1 MSNQTI
7 DRWLETSGDREHFRS
22 FLRHGKYRRRH
33 AREARGGIRNRVSIE
48 SRPVVVDRRSRYGD
62 WEGDTLH
69 GAGHLGMI
77 MTCVDRKSGYL
88 LTAKMPDGTSASL
101 NAARERAF
109 HPIPPELRQTL
120 TFDNGKEFAGHE
132 RLSARLEMPVYDA
145 HACSSNERAT
155 NENTNGLLRQYF
167 PRGTDVRDIS
177 HHELAFVT
185 RRLNNRPRKRLNC
198 LTPCEVL
205 SKADIALQSEFA
217 NCIQG
222 GPLEYG

>member
-132 RLSARLEMPVYDA
+132 RLSARLEMPVYFA
-145 HACSSNERAT
+145 HAYSSNERAT
-155 NENTNGLLRQYF
+155 NANTNGPLRQYF

-177 HHELAFVT
+177 HHEPVAAHEKRTGMALGIRWQLSSFLSAWV
-185 RRLNNRPRKRLNC
+185 LLRP
-198 LTPCEVL
+198 
-205 SKADIALQSEFA
+205 
-217 NCIQG
+217 
-222 GPLEYG
+222 